1 MPLEGGLVSPVR
13 RLRDREL
20 IGPPEARVHSALVR
34 SPTIAVRG
42 NESESGQSVEA
53 SSALQS
59 WKVPPS

>member
-20 IGPPEARVHSALVR
+20 IGLSEVHVRSALVDR
-34 SPTIAVRG
+34 PTIPVRG